1 MYKYIL
7 KKFII
12 MLITVITICTITF
25 FLVHSIPGSPFFQD
39 KKNMGPVLTRLNEK
53 YGFDKP
59 VSTQYWIFVKNLL
72 HGDLGSSISKRI
84 PVKQIILSGLPNSMH
99 LGVVAI
105 IFIILTSFPLGI
117 IAALNKGKFVDK
129 LISGITSF
137 GLIMPGF
144 VLGAFILYIFCE
156 RLMWLPIGGLSSR
169 LHYIGPVL
177 TISFFDISFT
187 TKLMRSSMID
197 VLASDY
203 VRTAKTFGFSRKEV
217 VLKHA
222 LKNALGPVITYLG
235 PTIGTI
241 LSGTFIAEKLFAI
254 AGVGQYFVDT
264 IMVRDYPIIMGM
276 SILCSVF
283 YVLSVFLVDLC
294 YMIIDPKIRLK

>member
-39 KKNMGPVLTRLNEK
+39 KKNMGPMLTRLNEK

-99 LGVVAI
+99 LGIVAI

-117 IAALNKGKFVDK
+117 IAALNKGKFIDK

-283 YVLSVFLVDLC
+283 YVLSVFVVDLC

>member
-39 KKNMGPVLTRLNEK
+39 KKNMGPMLTRLNEK

-99 LGVVAI
+99 LGIVAI

-117 IAALNKGKFVDK
+117 IAALNKGKFIDK

>member
-12 MLITVITICTITF
+12 MLITVITICTVTF
-25 FLVHSIPGSPFFQD
+25 FIVHTIPGSPFFQD
-39 KKNMGPVLTRLNEK
+39 KKNMGPMLTRLNEK

-59 VSTQYWIFVKNLL
+59 VATQYWIFVKDLL

-99 LGVVAI
+99 LGIVAI

-117 IAALNKGKFVDK
+117 IAALNKGKFIDK

-137 GLIMPGF
+137 GLIMPSF

-156 RLMWLPIGGLSSR
+156 RLLWLPIGGLSSW

-203 VRTAKTFGFSRKEV
+203 VRTAKTFGFSRKEI

-283 YVLSVFLVDLC
+283 YVLSVFFVDLC

>member
-12 MLITVITICTITF
+12 MLITVITICTVTF
-25 FLVHSIPGSPFFQD
+25 FIVHAIPGSPFFQD
-39 KKNMGPVLTRLNEK
+39 KKNMGPMLTRLNEK

-99 LGVVAI
+99 VGIVAI

-117 IAALNKGKFVDK
+117 IAALNKGKFIDK

>member
-39 KKNMGPVLTRLNEK
+39 KKNMGPMLTRLNEK

-99 LGVVAI
+99 LGIVAI

-117 IAALNKGKFVDK
+117 IAALNKGKFIDK

-294 YMIIDPKIRLK
+294 YMITDPKIRLK